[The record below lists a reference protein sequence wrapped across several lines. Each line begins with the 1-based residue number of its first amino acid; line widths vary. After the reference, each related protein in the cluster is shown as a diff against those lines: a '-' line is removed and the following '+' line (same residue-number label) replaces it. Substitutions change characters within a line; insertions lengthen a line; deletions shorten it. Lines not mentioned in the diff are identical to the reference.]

1 MAVFVFL
8 NPTILVN
15 AVDMSAMIKKATL
28 EINAEEKET
37 TAFSTNTTPFRT
49 RLGGLRDWSVDLDFN
64 QDFAASQVDATL
76 FPILGTAV
84 SFELRS
90 QAGAGSTTNP
100 AYRSTGV
107 LISTYQ
113 VADGSVG
120 DVAHSAVKWPGAAP
134 IYRQTT

>member
-1 MAVFVFL
+1 LAAFVFL

-15 AVDMSAMIKKATL
+15 AVDMSAMCKKATL
-28 EINAEEKET
+28 NIDVAEQET
-37 TAFSTNTTPFRT
+37 TAFSTSTKPFRT
-49 RLGGLRDWSVDLDFN
+49 RVAGLRDWSVDLDFN

-76 FPILGTAV
+76 FPILGTVVA
-84 SFELRS
+84 FELRN

-100 AYRSTGV
+100 AYRGNV

-120 DVAHSAVKWPGAAP
+120 DLAHSSVKWPGASA
-134 IYRQTT
+134 IFAQTT